1 VKTGTTYLEKSQS
14 SNQRKN
20 TKMKIQIEVDEE
32 IIDKILKAE
41 LKWHRDNAKTY
52 DNLSKEDKKYFKK
65 LAPAL
70 DIVCE
75 YFGVD
80 KNDTKRN

>member
-1 VKTGTTYLEKSQS
+1 
-14 SNQRKN
+14 
-20 TKMKIQIEVDEE
+20 MKIQIEVDEE
-32 IIDKILKAE
+32 IIDKVMRAE
-41 LKWHRDNAKTY
+41 LKWHRDNAKNGC
-52 DNLSKEDKKYFKK
+52 DNTCKEDKKYFKK

-80 KNDTKRN
+80 KNESVNKNDKKRN